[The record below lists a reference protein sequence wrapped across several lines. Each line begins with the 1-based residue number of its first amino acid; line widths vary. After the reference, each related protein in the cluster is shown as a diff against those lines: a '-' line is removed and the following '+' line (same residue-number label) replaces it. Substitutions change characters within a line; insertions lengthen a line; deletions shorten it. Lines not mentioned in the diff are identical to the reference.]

1 MLNIIKSKLTLI
13 AVMLLVIG
21 ASAGIL
27 VSPQDAGAASKD
39 AVCGGFQEALGDG
52 CGGSGGG
59 EEINSTIEDAINI
72 LSSVVGV
79 AAVIMIIVAGIK
91 YITASGDPGSI
102 KSARNTVIYAI
113 VGLLIVAVS
122 QTIVKYVVANVVN
135 QN

>member
-1 MLNIIKSKLTLI
+1 MLDSIRSKLT
-13 AVMLLVIG
+13 VVTVVLLALV
-21 ASAGIL
+21 ASVGIL
-27 VSPQDAGAASKD
+27 VSPQGAGAASKD

-52 CGGSGGG
+52 CGGTG
-59 EEINSTIEDAINI
+59 EGQEIKSTIEDAINI

-79 AAVIMIIVAGIK
+79 VAVIMIIVGGIK